1 MTEITEQ
8 TRAVQERMAQ
18 RGDNE
23 RPLARFGRADDA
35 PPVDK
40 VRPGAEASA
49 GGRAASRA
57 QGEKHSAGQRLET
70 ACAAC
75 HAGQAVVSASAPLAL
90 SMNSDAPP

>member
-35 PPVDK
+35 PRLTRFGRARKQAQADVRRRALK
-40 VRPGAEASA
+40 VRSIR
-49 GGRAASRA
+49 RA
-57 QGEKHSAGQRLET
+57 
-70 ACAAC
+70 
-75 HAGQAVVSASAPLAL
+75 
-90 SMNSDAPP
+90 ND